1 MKTLTRPT
9 LAAIF
14 LALAIPALA
23 IPLSP
28 GPALAQAKAE
38 PLKLGRNQ
46 GGTQTL
52 PILAINE
59 KFFQKEGL
67 DVELVMFLGTSDGIN
82 ALNVGK
88 IDVGLSFGT
97 GSPLTFAAEGAP
109 IVIIAGNLAGGHPII
124 TKPENAAKYKSV
136 QDFKG
141 KTVGTPRLYTADV
154 VFRGAVHRAGLIP
167 GKDFELIE
175 FRRTI
180 DVLEAVKSGKV
191 DVGVGSSSITAGA
204 IEAGLAIPLWSNDLF
219 AYHPCC
225 RIITTREVLA
235 KRRPDLVKLIVG
247 LLQAE
252 REFVKDPEAGVKAN
266 MADLKIDET
275 LSRTLTLDPHIQL
288 AVDPNSKG
296 VVTMWNYM
304 KESKYIT
311 SDADPRSFIDAS
323 LYKEALDDLRK
334 REPNEPYWAQLEKRF
349 QEWN

>member
-1 MKTLTRPT
+1 MKTFAT
-9 LAAIF
+9 LAVLLIV
-14 LALAIPALA
+14 LAGALVSS
-23 IPLSP
+23 LSW
-28 GPALAQAKAE
+28 ASE

-52 PILAINE
+52 PVLAINE
-59 KFFQKEGL
+59 KYFVNQGL

-82 ALNVGK
+82 ALNAGK

-124 TKPENAAKYKSV
+124 VKPENASKYKSI

-154 VFRGAVHRAGLIP
+154 VFRGAAFRAGLKP
-167 GKDFELIE
+167 GQDFELIE

-191 DVGVGSSSITAGA
+191 DVGIGSSSITAGA
-204 IEAGLAIPLWSNDLF
+204 LEAGLAIPLWSNDLF

-225 RIITTREVLA
+225 RIITTRDVLA
-235 KRRPDLVKLIVG
+235 KKRPELVKLIKG
-247 LLQAE
+247 LILAE
-252 REFVKDPEAGVKAN
+252 KKFNEDPEAGVKAN
-266 MADLKIDET
+266 MENMKIEES

-288 AVDPNSKG
+288 AVDPNTKG
-296 VVTMWNYM
+296 VLTMWDYM
-304 KESKYIT
+304 KESHYIT
-311 SDADPRSFIDAS
+311 SEADPKSFIDVS
-323 LYKEALDDLRK
+323 LYKQALEELQKENPSD
-334 REPNEPYWAQLEKRF
+334 PFWAKLNARF
-349 QEWN
+349 KEWN

>member
-1 MKTLTRPT
+1 MTPLARPLVAFFALFFVYLAFLT
-9 LAAIF
+9 
-14 LALAIPALA
+14 PANA
-23 IPLSP
+23 D
-28 GPALAQAKAE
+28 

-52 PILAINE
+52 PVLAINE
-59 KFFQKEGL
+59 KFFQNQGL
-67 DVELVMFLGTSDGIN
+67 DVELVMFLGTNDGIN
-82 ALNVGK
+82 ALNAGK

-124 TKPENAAKYKSV
+124 VKPENASKYKSV

-154 VFRGAVHRAGLIP
+154 VFRGAVHRAGLVP
-167 GKDFELIE
+167 GRDFELIE

-204 IEAGLAIPLWSNDLF
+204 LEAGLAIPLWSNDLF

-235 KRRPDLVKLIVG
+235 NRRPELVKLIVG
-247 LLQAE
+247 LLEAE
-252 REFVKDPEAGVKAN
+252 REFAKNPEAGVKAN
-266 MADLKIDET
+266 AEDLKIDEK

-288 AVDPNSKG
+288 AVDPNTKG
-296 VVTMWNYM
+296 VVTMWDFM

-311 SDADPRSFIDAS
+311 SDADPHSFIDVS
-323 LYKEALDDLRK
+323 LYKEALDSLSK
-334 REPNEPYWAQLEKRF
+334 KEPNDPYWAKLKTRF